1 MDVDPAMSRPHAPVP
16 RLALRTGEAAAACG
30 VSEDFFAAEIAP
42 HIPCVRRGRLKLY
55 SVRALEQ
62 WLDKNANHLFEDR
75 RAGA

>member
-1 MDVDPAMSRPHAPVP
+1 MSRPNAPIP

-42 HIPCVRRGRLKLY
+42 DVPCVRRGRLKLY

-62 WLDKNANHLFEDR
+62 WLDAHAERLLGDRNA
-75 RAGA
+75 A